1 MSKMCC
7 AALDVGLVA
16 SAAISQVTILF
27 HRHLTGFI
35 ADWRAGEG
43 RALPACK
50 LIEIQ
55 AHEVGECVKLNLPIW

>member
-1 MSKMCC
+1 
-7 AALDVGLVA
+7 L
-16 SAAISQVTILF
+16 
-27 HRHLTGFI
+27 I

-55 AHEVGECVKLNLPIW
+55 AHERGRMCKIELADLVTEFEINN